1 MSKFINKVN
10 FINFKLSKCFET
22 ISVINFMPHFL
33 FEKSKVKFKKPEKY
47 NADLFSKLIDTKK
60 FKIKI

>member
-1 MSKFINKVN
+1 
-10 FINFKLSKCFET
+10 
-22 ISVINFMPHFL
+22 MPHFL